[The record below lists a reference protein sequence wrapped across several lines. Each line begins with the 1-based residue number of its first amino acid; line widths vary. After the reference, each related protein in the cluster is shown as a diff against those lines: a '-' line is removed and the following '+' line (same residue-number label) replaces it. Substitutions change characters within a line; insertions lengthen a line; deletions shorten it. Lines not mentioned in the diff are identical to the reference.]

1 MTMETSVLPIIILL
15 PLILGTTLVS
25 LLKQSSR
32 RLTAFAA
39 VGVSMTSLGL
49 LLTQAREVFNGA
61 VITQSWSWLPQLGI
75 DFSFRLDA
83 LGLLFAL
90 LINGIGT
97 LIYIY
102 AYFYL
107 GPKNSLNKLYLLLM
121 LFMAAMLGISLSN
134 NLILLLVFWEL
145 TSISSFLLVGYW
157 SNYDAAQRGSRMA
170 LTITGMGGLAMLG
183 GFILL
188 GQITGTYEID
198 QILTMTA
205 QIQSHALFVPTLLL
219 ILLGA
224 FTKSAQF
231 PFHFWLPN
239 AMAAP
244 TPVSAYL
251 HSATMVKAGIFLVAR
266 LLPIFAGAA
275 LFHNLVTFIGL
286 FTLCMAAFFAIFKE
300 DLKGLLAY
308 STISHLGL
316 IMCLLGI
323 GSPLAVAAAIFHIIN
338 HATFKAALFMI
349 AGIIDHESGTRDLR
363 KLSGLWQLLP
373 YTATL
378 TMVTAASMAGVP
390 LTNGFLSKE
399 MFFTELLSNL
409 SGPVLICSAIVA
421 TLAGIFAVAYSVRL
435 VHGVFFDGP
444 VGKQV
449 PNKDAHEP
457 PFGMRAPATLLAIL
471 CILVGLFPALLVE
484 NIVNSTAR
492 ASTQV
497 MDFEGVHLALWHGF
511 NMPLLMSVIASIG
524 GLIFYFSLAK
534 GGKIRE
540 IDLDPYLGRLQGRVA
555 FDLFLKSLL
564 LNSRKFKRWT
574 ENGKLQSYILWI
586 VIFSIAIVSLPFL
599 GQGLTTGTRE
609 LTHAPAL
616 AIVLWLLLFSSCW
629 MMLWFHH
636 ERIKAVLISGAI
648 GLVVTMVFICF
659 SAPDLA
665 LTQITVD
672 VVTTVLLLMSLSL
685 LPQLTPYESSVS
697 RRWRDA
703 LIAIG
708 GGLGIAWITWLIL
721 TRDHNSISWF
731 FMQQS
736 IPLGGGTNVVNVIL
750 VDFRG
755 FDTFGEITVLGIAGI
770 GALCLMDGMRTHGT
784 TMTQGLSYRFN
795 PSPLMLRI
803 TASWILPIALVVSLY
818 IFLRGHNL
826 PGGGF
831 IAGLITALALIIQ
844 YMALGQD
851 HAEQLLKAKSGRLYE
866 IWIGTGLVI
875 AGLTGLGAWF
885 WGRPFLTSA
894 HFYVSPPILGEM
906 HLATAALFDV
916 GVYITVVGATML
928 LISVLGDSRHSSMS
942 GPVPKGD

>member
-1 MTMETSVLPIIILL
+1 METSVLPIIILL

-90 LINGIGT
+90 LISGIGT

-205 QIQSHALFVPTLLL
+205 QIQSHALFVPMLLL

-444 VGKQV
+444 LGKQV

-497 MDFEGVHLALWHGF
+497 MDFEGAHLALWHGF

-586 VIFSIAIVSLPFL
+586 VVFSIAIVSLPFL

>member
-1 MTMETSVLPIIILL
+1 MDTSVLPIIILL
-15 PLILGTTLVS
+15 PLVLGTTLVS
-25 LLKQSSR
+25 WLKQFSR
-32 RLTAFAA
+32 GVTALGAI
-39 VGVSMTSLGL
+39 GVSLSSFL
-49 LLTQAREVFNGA
+49 LLLSQAPAIFDGA
-61 VITQSWSWLPQLGI
+61 VITQTWSWLPQLGI
-75 DFSFRLDA
+75 DFSFRLDS

-90 LINGIGT
+90 LISGIGT

-102 AYFYL
+102 AYYYL
-107 GPKNSLNKLYLLLM
+107 NPKNSLSKLYLLLM

-134 NLILLLVFWEL
+134 NLIILLIFWEL

-157 SNYDAAQRGSRMA
+157 SNYEAAQRGSRMA

-183 GFILL
+183 GFVLL
-188 GQITGTYEID
+188 GQITGTYQLD
-198 QILTMTA
+198 QILMMTE
-205 QIQSHALFVPTLLL
+205 QIQSHHLFVPTLLL

-251 HSATMVKAGIFLVAR
+251 HSATMVKAGLFLVAR

-275 LFHNLVTFIGL
+275 LFHNIVTFVGL

-373 YTATL
+373 FTATL
-378 TMVTAASMAGVP
+378 TMITAASMAGVP

-399 MFFTELLSNL
+399 MFFTELVASL
-409 SGPVLICSAIVA
+409 SGPLMVGSAIVA
-421 TLAGIFAVAYSVRL
+421 TLAGIFAVAYSIRL

-444 VGKQV
+444 LGKQV

-457 PFGMRAPATLLAIL
+457 AFGMRAPATLLAIL
-471 CILVGLFPALLVE
+471 CILVGLLPALLVE
-484 NIVNSTAR
+484 KIVNST
-492 ASTQV
+492 TQATTQNFA
-497 MDFEGVHLALWHGF
+497 FEGTHLALWHGF
-511 NMPLLMSVIASIG
+511 NLPLLMSVIALLG
-524 GLIFYFSLAK
+524 GIIFYFSLAK
-534 GGKIRE
+534 GGALRE
-540 IDLDPYLGRLQGRVA
+540 IDLDPKLGRLQGRIL
-555 FDLFLKSLL
+555 FDLFLKNLL
-564 LNSRKFKRWT
+564 LNSRRFRRAT
-574 ENGKLQSYILWI
+574 ENGKLQSYLLWI
-586 VIFSIAIVSLPFL
+586 VIFTV
-599 GQGLTTGTRE
+599 GLVGFPLLSNAVGTGTRE

-616 AIVLWLLLFSSCW
+616 AIILWLLLFSACW
-629 MMLWFHH
+629 MLLWFHH
-636 ERIKAVLISGAI
+636 ERIKAVLISGAV
-648 GLVVTMVFICF
+648 GLVVTMVFIGF

-685 LPQLTPYESSVS
+685 LPQLTPYESSPT

-703 LIAIG
+703 IIALG
-708 GGLGIAWITWLIL
+708 GGLGIAAIAWLIM

-731 FMQQS
+731 FLQQS

-755 FDTFGEITVLGIAGI
+755 FDTFGEITVLGIAAI
-770 GALCLMDGMRTHGT
+770 GVLSLMDGMRAHGT
-784 TMTQGLSYRFN
+784 TMTQGLTYRFN

-803 TASWILPIALVVSLY
+803 TASWILPVALVVSLY
-818 IFLRGHNL
+818 IFMRGHNL

-831 IAGLITALALIIQ
+831 IAGLVTSLALIIQ
-844 YMALGQD
+844 YIAVGQD
-851 HAEQLLKAKSGRLYE
+851 KTEQLLGAKSGRLYE
-866 IWIGTGLVI
+866 IWIGIGLTI
-875 AGLTGLGAWF
+875 AGLTGIAAWF
-885 WGRPFLTSA
+885 WSRPFLTSA
-894 HFYVSPPILGEM
+894 HIYVSPPIIGEM
-906 HLATAALFDV
+906 HLASAALFDV
-916 GVYITVVGATML
+916 GVYVTVVGATML
-928 LISVLGDSRHSSMS
+928 MISVLGDSRHSSMS
-942 GPVPKGD
+942 GPVPRG

>member
-1 MTMETSVLPIIILL
+1 MLPIIILL

-90 LINGIGT
+90 LISGIGT

-444 VGKQV
+444 LGKQV

-497 MDFEGVHLALWHGF
+497 MDFEGAHLALWHGF

-586 VIFSIAIVSLPFL
+586 VVFSIAIVSLPFL

-648 GLVVTMVFICF
+648 GLVVTMVFVCF

-784 TMTQGLSYRFN
+784 TMTKGLSYRFN

>member
-1 MTMETSVLPIIILL
+1 MLPIIILL

-90 LINGIGT
+90 LISGIGT

-444 VGKQV
+444 LGKQV

-497 MDFEGVHLALWHGF
+497 MDFEGAHLALWHGF
-511 NMPLLMSVIASIG
+511 NMPLLMSLIASIG

-586 VIFSIAIVSLPFL
+586 VVFSIAIVSLPFL
-599 GQGLTTGTRE
+599 GQGLTKGSRE

>member
-1 MTMETSVLPIIILL
+1 MLPIIILL

-90 LINGIGT
+90 LISGIGT

-484 NIVNSTAR
+484 KIVNSTAR

-497 MDFEGVHLALWHGF
+497 MNFEGTHLALWHGF
-511 NMPLLMSVIASIG
+511 NMPLLMSAIALVG

-564 LNSRKFKRWT
+564 LNSRKFKRLT

-586 VIFSIAIVSLPFL
+586 VIFSIAVVALPFL

-784 TMTQGLSYRFN
+784 TMTKGLSYRFN

>member
-1 MTMETSVLPIIILL
+1 MLPIIILL

-90 LINGIGT
+90 LISGIGT

-444 VGKQV
+444 LGKQV

-497 MDFEGVHLALWHGF
+497 MDFEGAHLALWHGF

-586 VIFSIAIVSLPFL
+586 VIFSIAVVSLPFL

>member
-1 MTMETSVLPIIILL
+1 METSVLPIIILL

-90 LINGIGT
+90 LISGIGT

-378 TMVTAASMAGVP
+378 TMVTAASMAGLP

-444 VGKQV
+444 LGKQV

-511 NMPLLMSVIASIG
+511 NMPLLMSLIASIG

-586 VIFSIAIVSLPFL
+586 VVFSIAIVSLPFL
-599 GQGLTTGTRE
+599 GQGLTTGSRE

-648 GLVVTMVFICF
+648 GLVVTMAFVCF

-928 LISVLGDSRHSSMS
+928 IISVLGDSRHSSMS

>member
-1 MTMETSVLPIIILL
+1 MLPIIILL

-90 LINGIGT
+90 LISGIGT

-484 NIVNSTAR
+484 NIVNSTTR

-497 MDFEGVHLALWHGF
+497 MNFEGTHLALWHGF
-511 NMPLLMSVIASIG
+511 NMPLLMSAIALVG

-586 VIFSIAIVSLPFL
+586 VIFSIAVVALPFL

-648 GLVVTMVFICF
+648 GLVVTMVFVCF

-784 TMTQGLSYRFN
+784 TMTKGLSYRFN

>member
-1 MTMETSVLPIIILL
+1 MLPIIILL
-15 PLILGTTLVS
+15 PLVLGTTLVS
-25 LLKQSSR
+25 WLKQFSR
-32 RLTAFAA
+32 GVTALGAI
-39 VGVSMTSLGL
+39 GVSLSSLIL
-49 LLTQAREVFNGA
+49 LLTQAKAVFNGET
-61 VITQSWSWLPQLGI
+61 IIQTWSWLPQLGI
-75 DFSFRLDA
+75 DLSFRLDA
-83 LGLLFAL
+83 LGLLFSL
-90 LINGIGT
+90 LITGIGT
-97 LIYIY
+97 LIFIY
-102 AYFYL
+102 AYYYL
-107 GPKNSLNKLYLLLM
+107 SPQNSLSKLYVLLM

-134 NLILLLVFWEL
+134 NLILLLTFWEL

-157 SNYDAAQRGSRMA
+157 SNYEAAQRGSRMA

-183 GFILL
+183 GFVLL
-188 GQITGTYEID
+188 AQITGTYQID
-198 QILTMTA
+198 QILMMTE
-205 QIQSHALFVPTLLL
+205 QIQSHDLFVPTLLL

-251 HSATMVKAGIFLVAR
+251 HSATMVKAGIFLLAR

-275 LFHNLVTFIGL
+275 LYHNLVTFIGL

-373 YTATL
+373 FTATL
-378 TMVTAASMAGVP
+378 TMITAASMAGVP

-399 MFFTELLSNL
+399 MFFTELVANL
-409 SGPVLICSAIVA
+409 SGPVLLVSAIVA
-421 TLAGIFAVAYSVRL
+421 TLAGIFAVAYSIRL

-444 VGKQV
+444 IGKNV
-449 PNKDAHEP
+449 PNKEAHEP
-457 PFGMRAPATLLAIL
+457 PFGMRAPATLLAVL
-471 CILVGLFPALLVE
+471 CILVGLMPALLVE
-484 NIVNSTAR
+484 HIVNSTTR
-492 ASTQV
+492 ASTQLLQ
-497 MDFEGVHLALWHGF
+497 FEGIHLAIWHGF
-511 NMPLLMSVIASIG
+511 NLPLLMSTIALLG
-524 GLIFYFSLAK
+524 GIIFYFSLAK

-540 IDLDPYLGRLQGRVA
+540 IDLDPHLGQFQGKLL
-555 FDLFLKSLL
+555 FELFLKHLL
-564 LNSRKFKRWT
+564 QASRKIKRKT
-574 ENGKLQSYILWI
+574 ENGSLQSYLVWI
-586 VIFSIAIVSLPFL
+586 IVFTVFIVALPLFN
-599 GQGLTTGTRE
+599 QGLTTGTRE
-609 LTHAPAL
+609 LTHAPII
-616 AIVLWLLLFSSCW
+616 AIVLWLLLFSACW

-636 ERIKAVLISGAI
+636 ERIKAVLISGAV
-648 GLVVTMVFICF
+648 GLVVTMIFVGL

-665 LTQITVD
+665 QTQITVD

-685 LPQLTPYESSVS
+685 LPQLTPYESSRS

-708 GGLGIAWITWLIL
+708 GGIGIGWIAWLVM

-731 FMQQS
+731 FNQQS

-755 FDTFGEITVLGIAGI
+755 FDTFGEITVLGIAAI
-770 GALCLMDGMRTHGT
+770 GTLCLMDGMRAHGT
-784 TMTQGLSYRFN
+784 IMTQGLTYRFN

-831 IAGLITALALIIQ
+831 IAGLITAMALIIQ
-844 YMALGQD
+844 YIALGQD
-851 HAEQLLKAKSGRLYE
+851 QTEQMLKAKSGRLYE
-866 IWIGTGLVI
+866 IWIGVGLSI
-875 AGLTGLGAWF
+875 AGLTGLAAWF

-894 HFYVSPPILGEM
+894 HIYVNPPIIGEM
-906 HLATAALFDV
+906 HLASAALFDV
-916 GVYITVVGATML
+916 GVYVTVVGAVML
-928 LISVLGDSRHSSMS
+928 MISVLGDSRHSGMS
-942 GPVPKGD
+942 GPLPKE

>member
-1 MTMETSVLPIIILL
+1 MLPIIILL

-90 LINGIGT
+90 LISGIGT

-444 VGKQV
+444 LGKQV

-497 MDFEGVHLALWHGF
+497 MDFEGAHLALWHGF
-511 NMPLLMSVIASIG
+511 NMPLLMSLIASIG

-648 GLVVTMVFICF
+648 GLVVTMVFVCF

>member
-1 MTMETSVLPIIILL
+1 MLPIIILL

-90 LINGIGT
+90 LISGIGT

-444 VGKQV
+444 LGKQV

-457 PFGMRAPATLLAIL
+457 PFGMRVPATLLAIL

-497 MDFEGVHLALWHGF
+497 MDFEGAHLALWHGF

-708 GGLGIAWITWLIL
+708 GGFGIAWITWLIL

>member
-1 MTMETSVLPIIILL
+1 MLPIIILL

-90 LINGIGT
+90 LISGIGT

-444 VGKQV
+444 LGKQV

-511 NMPLLMSVIASIG
+511 NMPLLMSTIALVG

-616 AIVLWLLLFSSCW
+616 AVVLWLLLFSSCW

-648 GLVVTMVFICF
+648 GLVVTMVFVCF

-784 TMTQGLSYRFN
+784 TMTKGLSYRFN

>member
-1 MTMETSVLPIIILL
+1 MLPIIILL

-90 LINGIGT
+90 LISGIGT

-444 VGKQV
+444 LGKQV

-497 MDFEGVHLALWHGF
+497 MDFEGAHLALWHGF

-599 GQGLTTGTRE
+599 GQGLTTGSRE

-648 GLVVTMVFICF
+648 GLVVTMAFVCF